1 MKIDDQEKSQINRL
15 ERSASIMNL
24 AESVSRG
31 LDDETISRILA
42 AFLYLKSNG
51 HPDSDFGK
59 FIAKK
64 ELWGTLAIGLNV
76 MGAFIPAIL
85 FDSEFRNLVMKVGIN
100 TGGQIGTKMA
110 VRKYSEKAE
119 DQ

>member
-1 MKIDDQEKSQINRL
+1 MKVDDQEKMQINRL
-15 ERSASIMNL
+15 ERSTSIRNL
-24 AESVSRG
+24 AESVLKG
-31 LDDETISRILA
+31 LDEETVSRLMA

-51 HPDSDFGK
+51 HPDSDFAK

-64 ELWGTLAIGLNV
+64 ELWGTLSIGLNV

-100 TGGQIGTKMA
+100 VGGQIGTKMA
-110 VRKYSEKAE
+110 VKKYSEKAE
-119 DQ
+119 EE

>member
-1 MKIDDQEKSQINRL
+1 
-15 ERSASIMNL
+15 L
-24 AESVSRG
+24 AESVLRG
-31 LDDETISRILA
+31 LDEETISKLMA

-76 MGAFIPAIL
+76 IGAFIPAIL
-85 FDSEFRNLVMKVGIN
+85 FDAEFRNLVMKVGIN
-100 TGGQIGTKMA
+100 TSGQIGTKIA
-110 VRKYSEKAE
+110 VKKYSEKAE
-119 DQ
+119 EEY